1 MNIRTAIIT
10 ITSPSLW
17 ICTSPYQRLWNYT
30 LNKMMDDGV
39 KVVCQPK
46 EYNGSYNKYFMTD
59 ESGKKYIVKH
69 STDYRTSTG
78 SLMLEG
84 GVGELCRPS
93 RATIVR
99 FEEYLINNIQYE
111 SN

>member
-1 MNIRTAIIT
+1 MIIRTAIIT

-39 KVVCQPK
+39 KVVCQSK

-59 ESGKKYIVKH
+59 ESGKKYTVNC
-69 STDYRTSTG
+69 STDFRTSTG
-78 SLMLEG
+78 SLIVI
-84 GVGELCRPS
+84 GVNELCRPS

-99 FEEYLINNIQYE
+99 FEEYLINNIEYE
-111 SN
+111 SK

>member
-39 KVVCQPK
+39 KVVCQSN
-46 EYNGSYNKYFMTD
+46 EYYDKYFMTD
-59 ESGKKYIVKH
+59 ESGKKYTVNC
-69 STDYRTSTG
+69 STEYRTSTG
-78 SLMLEG
+78 SLIVI
-84 GVGELCRPS
+84 GVNELCRPS

-99 FEEYLINNIQYE
+99 FEEYLINNIEYE
-111 SN
+111 SK